1 MRFRSSL
8 LALPLLALPACYLGE
23 TTLQQPLSADAVA
36 QLQPGRTTAQEVAN
50 LLGAP
55 TRVVEIGGG
64 SAWAFEHAVTKD
76 AAVWVILLALRGE
89 DTQSD
94 RVWCFFDANG
104 VLTHAAASFEAAQT
118 SYRVPPL
125 D

>member
-1 MRFRSSL
+1 MPSRALL

-23 TTLQQPLSADAVA
+23 TAVQQPLSAEAVA

-55 TRVVEIGGG
+55 TRVVEIGNG
-64 SAWAFEHAVTKD
+64 SAWEYQHAVTKD

-94 RVWCFFDANG
+94 RVWAFFDANG

-118 SYRVPPL
+118 AYRVPPL